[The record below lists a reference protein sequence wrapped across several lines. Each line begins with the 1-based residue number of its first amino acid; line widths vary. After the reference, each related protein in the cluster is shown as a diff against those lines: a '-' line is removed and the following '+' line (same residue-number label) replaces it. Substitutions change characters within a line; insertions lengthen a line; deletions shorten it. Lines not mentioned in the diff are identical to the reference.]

1 MSKMQEQRKE
11 FMAIA
16 NLFDK
21 KVKFRLFLVTLIQ
34 VSLGLLDLVGVV
46 AVGLLGSI
54 ATLGITSQ
62 TAGGWTA
69 KLIEL
74 LGLERFDFQMQIA
87 ILGLSTALLL
97 VVKTITSLYLSRKT
111 IFYLSRRA
119 AVISNS
125 MMARLVNLNLT
136 NFLKFRTNDLIYAFS
151 VGISTLTMGVV
162 APFLAVIVDLS
173 LLIILS
179 TVLFITEPLLALL
192 TLFFFISIAIIL
204 YINLSVRAKNLG
216 SESAILFDDSIK
228 NLKELIFTYRELL
241 VRNNRQK
248 YAARLGANRD
258 RLAWI
263 LAELTFFPNL
273 SKYALE
279 IGLVIGAVS
288 ITGYQIIYSNSSRAI
303 AILAIFIVASLRIG
317 PAVLRIQQSLVAIK
331 RAVGQS
337 LPTLAILQE
346 VYSNAEIQNAIVPFS
361 NEHSN
366 FNPKVVFENVSYSYE
381 NDSNKDVISNISFE
395 IPRGEFW
402 SIVGSSGV
410 GKSTLV
416 DLMVG
421 AINPSAG
428 EISISDLEPLSTFV
442 KWPGSVA
449 YVPQEIFLTEG
460 SIKENVIL
468 GFDSDEI
475 EESLIWNVLD
485 SAQLG
490 EFVRNLPSRLDFQV
504 GENGRNISGG
514 ERQRLGI
521 ARALITNPKLIVLD
535 EATSALDERTQSQIS
550 STLASLKGT
559 HTLVMIA
566 HRIETLEKC
575 DRIIVLKN
583 DKSYQI
589 LEPKEFF
596 AMRAA
601 QEFFK

>member
-1 MSKMQEQRKE
+1 MDEQRKE

-21 KVKFRLFLVTLIQ
+21 NVKFRLFLVTLIQ

-192 TLFFFISIAIIL
+192 TLFFFISIAIML

-381 NDSNKDVISNISFE
+381 NDSKKDVISNISFE

-428 EISISDLEPLSTFV
+428 EISISDLEPLSTFL

-468 GFDSDEI
+468 GFNSEEI
-475 EESLIWNVLD
+475 EESLIWNALD

-596 AMRAA
+596 TMRAA

>member
-1 MSKMQEQRKE
+1 MQEQRKE

-125 MMARLVNLNLT
+125 MMARLVDLNLT

-162 APFLAVIVDLS
+162 APFLAIIVDLS
-173 LLIILS
+173 LLVILS

-346 VYSNAEIQNAIVPFS
+346 VYSNAEIQKAIVPFS
-361 NEHSN
+361 NEHHN
-366 FNPKVVFENVSYSYE
+366 FNPKVVFENVSFSYE
-381 NDSNKDVISNISFE
+381 NDSSKDVISKISFE

-428 EISISDLEPLSTFV
+428 EISISDLEPLSTFA

-535 EATSALDERTQSQIS
+535 EATSALDEKTQSQIS